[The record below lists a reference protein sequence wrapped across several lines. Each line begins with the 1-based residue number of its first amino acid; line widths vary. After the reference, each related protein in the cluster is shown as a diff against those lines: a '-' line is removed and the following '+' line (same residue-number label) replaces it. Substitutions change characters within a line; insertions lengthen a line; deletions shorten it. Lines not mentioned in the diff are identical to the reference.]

1 MKIIVSLHVIIHLGN
16 SPLGWTKFFIF
27 FFFHNWKKGLVNM
40 FLVLI
45 ALMYSFF
52 PYDPHIKK
60 NVGPEQKNGQSIL
73 IKVGK
78 VRILEL
84 KRRKG
89 RFLNSEKN
97 PVICVSHWC
106 RWKAEFHYKKLFISP
121 LSSDSW
127 PWIFVGL
134 L

>member
-27 FFFHNWKKGLVNM
+27 FLHNWKKGLVNM

-45 ALMYSFF
+45 VLMYSFSL
-52 PYDPHIKK
+52 YDPHKKK
-60 NVGPEQKNGQSIL
+60 NMWAKQKKSGQRIL
-73 IKVGK
+73 IKVEK

-84 KRRKG
+84 KRKKG

-97 PVICVSHWC
+97 PMICVSHWC